1 MENGI
6 VSKGLNEQIV
16 IGKFP
21 MSDFSQQATDITLLK
36 TNVEPSTNSLVS
48 EVSP

>member
-1 MENGI
+1 
-6 VSKGLNEQIV
+6 
-16 IGKFP
+16 

-36 TNVEPSTNSLVS
+36 INVEPSTNSLVS